1 MANTKN
7 TNRRKR
13 KYNDARK
20 STTEK
25 NRLKK
30 GQRHMDRRAKLVA
43 RTQGLIGQ
51 HVRVRAKDHAKPLI
65 GTVLEV
71 ISPGHDDYPTAA
83 RRHYGSYLRVR
94 TQIGE
99 ILSSRHRAKPDTSA

>member
-1 MANTKN
+1 MANPKN

-25 NRLKK
+25 NRKRK
-30 GQRHMDRRAKLVA
+30 QARHEQRVA
-43 RTQGLIGQ
+43 RLTSRTQGLVGQ
-51 HVRVRAKDHAKPLI
+51 HVRVRAKDHAKPLV

-71 ISPGHDDYPTAA
+71 IGKSHDRYPTDA
-83 RRHYGSYLRVR
+83 RRHVGSYLRIR
-94 TQIGE
+94 TAVGE
-99 ILSSRHRAKPDTSA
+99 LLASRHRVKP